1 MESLEDT
8 GTEMQGPV
16 DQLEFDISAIG
27 KILWRRI
34 WWLAVPVLVGIS
46 VSLGVALLIPSVY
59 QGVTTIL
66 IEPQGIPEQLVP
78 TTVVADKEARFF
90 NIRMQILSRN
100 NLTLVIDELGLYPG
114 VVLPREELIARMRES
129 IGIEPILPA
138 VVDPRRPLEISSFSI
153 SFLSEDPRRAAAT
166 ANRLARDFIRENI
179 EGRTS
184 DAEGTSEFIQ
194 TEIVRRTDQLNSLA
208 AEIASF
214 KEQYLGELPEQL
226 ETNRRSLEHRLSD
239 LTRKRERLQAALT
252 QVSLI
257 DHQLEA
263 LRASGS
269 SGGENPTR
277 RKSEVELRLNVLRSR
292 GFTDRHPDVVA
303 ARAELAE
310 LESMIEA
317 SSEDGGRRLISPSEV
332 SLQRERRN
340 FGVEA
345 GVLQS
350 ELETLQAEIELYET
364 RIANSP
370 RRASQLAMFEAR
382 HGSVAELLRAL
393 EIKKA
398 NADIGRS
405 MEARQKGERFR
416 IIESAELPESPV
428 SPNRPLVFLL
438 GIGLGLL
445 FGLSAVVAVEATD
458 ARFYRAADL
467 ETSLALPV
475 LVSVPVIR
483 LAVEVAAARARL
495 RRFVLSVAAVGVLV
509 VGGALV
515 YYLSGTQSAKLD
527 PGTPVP
533 GGERAADV

>member
-46 VSLGVALLIPSVY
+46 VSLGVALLIPSMY
-59 QGVTTIL
+59 QGATTIL

-263 LRASGS
+263 LR
-269 SGGENPTR
+269 R
-277 RKSEVELRLNVLRSR
+277 V
-292 GFTDRHPDVVA
+292 RHRD
-303 ARAELAE
+303 
-310 LESMIEA
+310 
-317 SSEDGGRRLISPSEV
+317 D
-332 SLQRERRN
+332 
-340 FGVEA
+340 
-345 GVLQS
+345 
-350 ELETLQAEIELYET
+350 TL
-364 RIANSP
+364 
-370 RRASQLAMFEAR
+370 
-382 HGSVAELLRAL
+382 
-393 EIKKA
+393 
-398 NADIGRS
+398 
-405 MEARQKGERFR
+405 
-416 IIESAELPESPV
+416 
-428 SPNRPLVFLL
+428 
-438 GIGLGLL
+438 
-445 FGLSAVVAVEATD
+445 
-458 ARFYRAADL
+458 
-467 ETSLALPV
+467 
-475 LVSVPVIR
+475 
-483 LAVEVAAARARL
+483 VAAAPIIARIPRW
-495 RRFVLSVAAVGVLV
+495 RRPRNGPTFA
-509 VGGALV
+509 
-515 YYLSGTQSAKLD
+515 
-527 PGTPVP
+527 
-533 GGERAADV
+533 